1 MELFGKKTKNLIAN
15 NEPKENVPRP
25 PTIAPTLIDAS
36 EIQSFKELGLCNWI
50 CKATAAMGYKR
61 PTPIQSNCIPAIVS
75 GRNVLGCA
83 VTGNAIYLNTMSL
96 YHIANVEC

>member
-1 MELFGKKTKNLIAN
+1 MELFAKKTKNVIVN
-15 NEPKENVPRP
+15 NEPKENLPRP
-25 PTIAPTLIDAS
+25 SAIAPTIVDAS
-36 EIQSFKELGLCNWI
+36 QIQSFKELGLCNWI

-83 VTGNAIYLNTMSL
+83 VTGRYTYLNSMCP
-96 YHIANVEC
+96 YFPFINA